1 MTILSL
7 GNRRIPARSCK
18 VPPDTSSS
26 TRSASCCGGGGDD
39 ELSTELM
46 RSLVEER
53 TRGFLLSTI
62 ATQSFLYHTQ
72 NPSFAF
78 LKPTPIHN
86 INSLS
91 HSVTV
96 YACVCVNIYR
106 ASERDELSKS
116 MKLFVLGVCVDAI
129 NLTVFNVIKSFGL
142 GFQNE
147 KRTNLMW
154 AAGLQRKFKS
164 FSIIQWI
171 KIKEIVLIF
180 SNKRYSC

>member
-26 TRSASCCGGGGDD
+26 TRSASCGGDGGD
-39 ELSTELM
+39 ELSTLLM
-46 RSLVEER
+46 RSLVEKR

-86 INSLS
+86 INTLS

-147 KRTNLMW
+147 KKKTKC
-154 AAGLQRKFKS
+154 GLLGFNVSSKFFHHSMDKD
-164 FSIIQWI
+164 
-171 KIKEIVLIF
+171 
-180 SNKRYSC
+180 